1 MNPLCCIAP
10 VSVEKDRA
18 VVKPQTLSQELVF
31 DKDCGNVAE
40 SNDKNVIIRPGWRE
54 RWFVLEDGVLSYY
67 KVHGPDKIVFS
78 GREKG
83 VRVIGEDS
91 WKYMRKG
98 STGNGSRNGSR
109 GNGFGLGKQW
119 KPFGE
124 IHLKEGISEIVVKDC
139 ESIMLGEVALMQ
151 NHLKTLQLKHILLLD
166 TLRRLEVHGFVQD
179 NRTGEKVAVLLGK
192 WDEAIDKSIAKTR
205 YNLTPFAISLN
216 ELTPEL
222 QKKLPPTDSRLRP
235 DQRHLENGEYELAN
249 AEKLRLEQLQRQARK
264 LQDRGWKP
272 RWFQKD
278 EDGCYRYMGG
288 YWEAREKQ
296 KWDEIPDIFRQPCDF
311 PVCAAEE

>member
-40 SNDKNVIIRPGWRE
+40 SNDKNVILRPVSFNSRSSLSTKGGGGGGGGGDLQAEKCVESDEVKSVVGILYKWVNYGKGWRE

-78 GREKG
+78 GSEKG

-109 GNGFGLGKQW
+109 VNGFGSGKQW

-124 IHLKEGISEIVVKDC
+124 IHLKVSSVRASKSDDKRLSIFTGTKTLHLHCQSKEDRASWIEALLVAKDKFPRLLTSNELAPSEEFVVSTEKLRSRLMQEGISEIVVKDC
-139 ESIMLGEVALMQ
+139 ESIMLGEVALMR
-151 NHLKTLQLKHILLLD
+151 NHLKTLQVKHILLLD
-166 TLRRLEVHGFVQD
+166 TLRRLEVH
-179 NRTGEKVAVLLGK
+179 T
-192 WDEAIDKSIAKTR
+192 S
-205 YNLTPFAISLN
+205 PFASEGIL
-216 ELTPEL
+216 
-222 QKKLPPTDSRLRP
+222 
-235 DQRHLENGEYELAN
+235 
-249 AEKLRLEQLQRQARK
+249 
-264 LQDRGWKP
+264 
-272 RWFQKD
+272 
-278 EDGCYRYMGG
+278 
-288 YWEAREKQ
+288 
-296 KWDEIPDIFRQPCDF
+296 FR
-311 PVCAAEE
+311 